1 MTPLNR
7 HIMAI
12 GFFLLS
18 LGALN
23 TFAAAPEVI
32 EEAEGLVDENPTTE
46 GPHDQASSALNQH
59 RTRAYVLID
68 GSQSTGSSD
77 DQIYFPNAQLSFSG
91 DFQLK
96 TQSFFLVDAVGNYDN
111 KNRDFDYLLN
121 QVGFRSRLSESVQY
135 FVGKERNRRSPG
147 LIVSPSDFIYSNT
160 NLPGQREDRKGV
172 WLARVSYQ
180 QINHSFDV
188 IALPVQHETSEG
200 MPESRQDSTDG
211 AVRGLKQFNNLDISF
226 MVGRYLGI
234 RRAGMSAQTLLENK
248 YKFYLELGTQEE
260 SKLYN
265 NTRRSNPIQT
275 LLGVGFEGSEDFS
288 VRLEYYE
295 NAQGLNSD
303 EFSQMMRTFAL
314 FPAMAV
320 SRTGPL
326 NPFLRQKY
334 LIASLSV
341 PEIHDRYNLTLSAIK
356 SLEDD
361 SSLGIFR
368 FEYIASDKLLMG
380 VSLSQV
386 QGGIGS
392 QYQYRNYDRQTT
404 VDLKYSF

>member
-1 MTPLNR
+1 MNHRNR
-7 HIMAI
+7 YIIAV

-18 LGALN
+18 LGGPN
-23 TFAAAPEVI
+23 IFAATSELI
-32 EEAEGLVDENPTTE
+32 EEAEGLAEETLTTE
-46 GPHDQASSALNQH
+46 LTPDPASSALNPH

-68 GSQSTGSSD
+68 GAHSVGSSD

-96 TQSFFLVDAVGNYDN
+96 TQNFFLLDMVGNYDN
-111 KNRDFDYLLN
+111 KKREFDSFLN
-121 QVGFRSRLSESVQY
+121 QVGFRSRLSDEFQY
-135 FVGKERNRRSPG
+135 FIGKERNRRSPG
-147 LIVSPSDFIYSNT
+147 LIVSPSDFIHSTT

-180 QINHSFDV
+180 KINHSFDV
-188 IALPVQHETSEG
+188 IALPVQYETSDG
-200 MPESRQDSTDG
+200 SPESRQNSADL
-211 AVRGLKQFNNLDISF
+211 AVRGLKQFSNVDLSF
-226 MVGRYLGI
+226 MAGRYLGI
-234 RRAGMSAQTLLENK
+234 RRAGMSAQSLLENK

-265 NTRRSNPIQT
+265 NTTKSNPAQA
-275 LLGVGFEGSEDFS
+275 LLGAGYEGSEDFAA
-288 VRLEYYE
+288 RLEYYE
-295 NAQGLNSD
+295 NGQGLSSE

-314 FPAMAV
+314 FPAMAA
-320 SRTGPL
+320 SRTGSQ

-334 LIASLSV
+334 LIASLSM
-341 PEIHDRYNLTLSAIK
+341 PEIQDRYNLTFSAIK

-368 FEYIASDKLLMG
+368 FEYIASDKLLLG
-380 VSLSQV
+380 VGQSQV
-386 QGGIGS
+386 QGEKGS